1 VSAVDA
7 EASFDRSRGTAAAA
21 LRTRAFRIIWLGS
34 FASNI
39 GTWMQTV
46 VLPAYIDRRTESGA
60 MVGMFVFAQ
69 LGPLLVLSIP
79 GGVLADRFPRKPWIA
94 SMQVAAMVLTLGMAA
109 LVHIDAS
116 VWWLLLVQLV
126 TGVANALNAPAM
138 QGVVPALVDPVD
150 LPGAV
155 SLNSVM
161 INGSRVLGPVIAA
174 ALMSF
179 GFGVPAILVINAVTY
194 VFIVIALKMVAF
206 PHIDKATDARGWEN
220 LTTGLRIAAS
230 RTVLSRILLAMF
242 MFSFVCLPFVGLFPT
257 IARTNLGLDTD
268 GSTYKWL
275 YATWGLGAM
284 VGALAVGTV
293 LARYD
298 KRRLIPPLLI
308 GFAVSLAAFA
318 VLRRPEPAFAVG
330 FALGFC
336 YFAMTTS
343 MMTVFQQNLHNSER
357 ARVMSLWFMAFGGSV
372 SVGNLLFGPV
382 MDAVGATPVL
392 LFGAVGAVGLAWYC
406 DLVRRPV
413 TTLADELHG
422 QPNGQLHGHEQGGDA
437 LQTRSATGLDE
448 YGVVGGE

>member
-7 EASFDRSRGTAAAA
+7 EASSHRSRGTAAAA

-34 FASNI
+34 FASNV

-60 MVGMFVFAQ
+60 VVGMFVFAQ
-69 LGPLLVLSIP
+69 LGPLLLLSIP

-94 SMQVAAMVLTLGMAA
+94 SMQVAAMVLTLALAA
-109 LVHIDAS
+109 MVHAEAS

-174 ALMSF
+174 ALMSN
-179 GFGVPAILVINAVTY
+179 GLGVPAILVINAVTY
-194 VFIVIALKMVAF
+194 VFIVAALKMVTF
-206 PHIDKATDARGWEN
+206 PHIAKATDAQGWAN

-230 RTVLSRILLAMF
+230 RTVLGRILLAMF

-268 GSTYKWL
+268 GATYKWL

-284 VGALAVGTV
+284 LGALAVGTV

-308 GFAVSLAAFA
+308 GFAASLAAFA
-318 VLRRPEPAFAVG
+318 VLRDAGPAFGVG

-392 LFGAVGAVGLAWYC
+392 LLGALGAVGLAWYC

-413 TTLADELHG
+413 ITLADELHG
-422 QPNGQLHGHEQGGDA
+422 QQAGGDA